1 MVLTMAPTVA
11 FAADTTSDPAAQ
23 SNPVAQIKGAQK
35 SSVYFGNY
43 KQSSDGNGDYLT
55 EPIKWRVLQSADG
68 KLFLLAD
75 KILDVYYYHHNGS
88 TSTAASKGWR
98 IPQGS
103 PSSLWEGVSKF
114 HYPPRCHRAR
124 FAESGLRLR
133 RSLGWLFRNRLLEA
147 IVVAA
152 HLMPLSRGF
161 CACIMV
167 YSVFNVQRKASWRM
181 SLHLSP
187 ILGHFC
193 KVFLKNL
200 RNIF

>member
-88 TSTAASKGWR
+88 TSRGARKVPTQSVPIRVAQDWHHVRPG
-98 IPQGS
+98 
-103 PSSLWEGVSKF
+103 LL
-114 HYPPRCHRAR
+114 PPH
-124 FAESGLRLR
+124 
-133 RSLGWLFRNRLLEA
+133 
-147 IVVAA
+147 
-152 HLMPLSRGF
+152 P
-161 CACIMV
+161 
-167 YSVFNVQRKASWRM
+167 
-181 SLHLSP
+181 
-187 ILGHFC
+187 
-193 KVFLKNL
+193 
-200 RNIF
+200 

>member
-88 TSTAASKGWR
+88 TSSPAL
-98 IPQGS
+98 GS
-103 PSSLWEGVSKF
+103 S
-114 HYPPRCHRAR
+114 HRHPRSHTRQPVRSVWFPGHIWYLPKYHNSC
-124 FAESGLRLR
+124 GR
-133 RSLGWLFRNRLLEA
+133 RG
-147 IVVAA
+147 
-152 HLMPLSRGF
+152 
-161 CACIMV
+161 C
-167 YSVFNVQRKASWRM
+167 
-181 SLHLSP
+181 
-187 ILGHFC
+187 
-193 KVFLKNL
+193 
-200 RNIF
+200 

>member
-1 MVLTMAPTVA
+1 MCCGYQRKERCSWQRNAPTAMATSANAQTGVGRVA
-11 FAADTTSDPAAQ
+11 TQQA
-23 SNPVAQIKGAQK
+23 
-35 SSVYFGNY
+35 
-43 KQSSDGNGDYLT
+43 
-55 EPIKWRVLQSADG
+55 
-68 KLFLLAD
+68 
-75 KILDVYYYHHNGS
+75 
-88 TSTAASKGWR
+88 TAASKSWR

-133 RSLGWLFRNRLLEA
+133 RSLGRLFRNHLLEA
-147 IVVAA
+147 NVVAA

>member
-1 MVLTMAPTVA
+1 MCCGYQRKERCSWQRNAPTARATSANAQTGVGRVA
-11 FAADTTSDPAAQ
+11 TQQA
-23 SNPVAQIKGAQK
+23 
-35 SSVYFGNY
+35 
-43 KQSSDGNGDYLT
+43 
-55 EPIKWRVLQSADG
+55 
-68 KLFLLAD
+68 
-75 KILDVYYYHHNGS
+75 
-88 TSTAASKGWR
+88 TAASKSWR

-133 RSLGWLFRNRLLEA
+133 RSLGWLFRNHLLEA

>member
-1 MVLTMAPTVA
+1 MCCGHQRKERCSWQRSAPTA
-11 FAADTTSDPAAQ
+11 RAASANAQ
-23 SNPVAQIKGAQK
+23 TGVGRGATPQ
-35 SSVYFGNY
+35 
-43 KQSSDGNGDYLT
+43 
-55 EPIKWRVLQSADG
+55 A
-68 KLFLLAD
+68 
-75 KILDVYYYHHNGS
+75 
-88 TSTAASKGWR
+88 TAASKSWR

-133 RSLGWLFRNRLLEA
+133 RSLSRFQYQSQAQRSGLGLERRSSVVSELSA
-147 IVVAA
+147 LAGSEGYGACFNDVVAA

-181 SLHLSP
+181 SLHLSSF
-187 ILGHFC
+187 LGHFC
-193 KVFLKNL
+193 KAFSVFL
-200 RNIF
+200 RDIF

>member
-88 TSTAASKGWR
+88 TSIPGMGDLLRQSAGRMRLERDTGKAA
-98 IPQGS
+98 
-103 PSSLWEGVSKF
+103 
-114 HYPPRCHRAR
+114 
-124 FAESGLRLR
+124 LR
-133 RSLGWLFRNRLLEA
+133 RYCETEKGGE
-147 IVVAA
+147 
-152 HLMPLSRGF
+152 
-161 CACIMV
+161 
-167 YSVFNVQRKASWRM
+167 RM
-181 SLHLSP
+181 KYP
-187 ILGHFC
+187 F
-193 KVFLKNL
+193 
-200 RNIF
+200 